1 MRADVSESD
10 GIGLVLASSHAEDL
24 TAVRVVEEVLVLA
37 GVGHQ
42 EGEGVAFCVLHR
54 IVAPLIDTVVSV
66 GFGELEPAP
75 GLAVGVNRDPAF
87 VVGI

>member
-1 MRADVSESD
+1 MSCVSSEYF
-10 GIGLVLASSHAEDL
+10 E
-24 TAVRVVEEVLVLA
+24 
-37 GVGHQ
+37 
-42 EGEGVAFCVLHR
+42 R
-54 IVAPLIDTVVSV
+54 IVAPVIDTVVSV